1 MELAAQPSGASGMS
15 SHSKEWLDILEV
27 SSEAVRIVSGALRL
41 EVSHTPKRD
50 LQP

>member
-1 MELAAQPSGASGMS
+1 MEPLECLAILYIPLY
-15 SHSKEWLDILEV
+15 KEWLDILEV

-41 EVSHTPKRD
+41 EVSHTPNRD

>member
-1 MELAAQPSGASGMS
+1 MEPLECLATLYIPLY
-15 SHSKEWLDILEV
+15 KEWLDILEV